1 MTKSITDFQD
11 EHGRITAWPSKRRR
25 AHQMAIL
32 DYLTGLF
39 EPGVSYD
46 QGQVEETLADHS
58 TLADPSVLL
67 TELLE
72 GEYLAT
78 ADGAYWRADGR
89 PGVSADTADASGS
102 GISGEPEISVSKN
115 G

>member
-11 EHGRITAWPSKRRR
+11 EHGRIAAWPSKRRR
-25 AHQMAIL
+25 VHQMAIL

-39 EPGVSYD
+39 EPGVSYN
-46 QGQVEETLADHS
+46 QGQVERVLADHS
-58 TLADPSVLL
+58 TLEDPSILL
-67 TELLE
+67 TELLDS
-72 GEYLAT
+72 EYLST

-89 PGVSADTADASGS
+89 PGVSADSADEPSDGVDISTA
-102 GISGEPEISVSKN
+102 KN